1 VAQGEA
7 LAAEDAAFALRRFQ
21 NQIDSWQADRLTL
34 SLLNRTVF
42 TLTSGTSSVTIGP
55 SGADITAQRPVW
67 VSQVNYI
74 IPGTSPAVETPM
86 APLNEDQYAG
96 ITIKGLSSSLPQQ
109 YFYQTNISSAL
120 GTFFFWPTVSQNV
133 QIVIYA
139 PNGVTVPVDLDTV
152 VIGPPGYQEAFMYQL
167 AIRLCNGYGKQ
178 VPPLLMDLAQKAWN
192 TMTRPNIE
200 PGLLGVDAAVVS
212 PNSGGYNVLSDNSSG
227 RY

>member
-1 VAQGEA
+1 MCIR
-7 LAAEDAAFALRRFQ
+7 DRRRFQ

-34 SLLNRTVF
+34 SLLNRTVY

-86 APLNEDQYAG
+86 APLNEDQYAA

-109 YFYQTNISSAL
+109 YFYQTNISAAL

-133 QIVIYA
+133 QIAIYA
-139 PNGVTVPVDLDTV
+139 PNGVTVPVDLDT
-152 VIGPPGYQEAFMYQL
+152 
-167 AIRLCNGYGKQ
+167 C
-178 VPPLLMDLAQKAWN
+178 LLY
-192 TMTRPNIE
+192 TS
-200 PGLLGVDAAVVS
+200 DAA
-212 PNSGGYNVLSDNSSG
+212 DERSSVDLG
-227 RY
+227 